1 MVLTL
6 HRIAHGLYRARVP
19 LLPRLLYVVNRVLF
33 AVVLPPSVR
42 LGRDVLL
49 GYQGLGV
56 VIHADAVLGDRVVV
70 SPGVTIGGTGTR
82 PGVPVISDDVLI
94 GTGAKLLGPIH
105 IGRGARIGANA
116 VVLCDV
122 PAGAVATGVPA
133 RIRASRAAHA
143 AHAEHAEHERA
154 AT

>member
-1 MVLTL
+1 MAALAL
-6 HRIAHGLYRARVP
+6 HRIAHRLHRAGVP
-19 LLPRLLYVVNRVLF
+19 LLPRLLYGLNRMLF
-33 AVVLPPSVR
+33 AVVLPPAAR
-42 LGRDVLL
+42 LGRGVLL

-82 PGVPVISDDVLI
+82 QGVPVIDDDVHI

-122 PAGAVATGVPA
+122 PAGALAIGVPA
-133 RIRASRAAHA
+133 RVRHA
-143 AHAEHAEHERA
+143 AGAES
-154 AT
+154 